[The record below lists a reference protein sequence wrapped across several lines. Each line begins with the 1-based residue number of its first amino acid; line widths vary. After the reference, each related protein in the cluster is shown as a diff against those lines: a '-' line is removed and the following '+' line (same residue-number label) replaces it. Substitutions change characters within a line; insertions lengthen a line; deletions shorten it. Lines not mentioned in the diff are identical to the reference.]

1 MGASL
6 SCGVGGD
13 PSEVFVRRILVLV
26 IACAALAVTGSAGA
40 ATYSLYAGEQS
51 PAPAGVPAQATL
63 NGFYPGKLTIHAG
76 DRVRITSM
84 TFHTAT
90 FGNAAN
96 LAPAR
101 ALFVPDPAGGTYADT
116 PNDFANNP
124 WYFEPFPKFIYNLL
138 AFGPVGDNVID
149 DKQIHNSG
157 ILTPDQNGKPGTY
170 TARFPKVGAYK
181 LVCVLHPGM
190 EGTVV
195 VKPRR
200 ANVAGPA
207 AQRVKANAQIA
218 AGWQRTKAL
227 DDAQVPA
234 NTVYMGVGGKETLL
248 DFLPDTQT
256 VPVGTVVEFVNESPS
271 EPHNALFGPLD
282 WLGPFIQATDLIP
295 TGPGSPNQAPPFFF
309 YGSDPPGGDGVYT
322 YAGVTQHGN
331 GVFSTP
337 VADDQPGDPP
347 NGLPHSFK
355 VRFTTAGTYH
365 FICQIHGPDMAADIV
380 VTPAP

>member
-1 MGASL
+1 M
-6 SCGVGGD
+6 
-13 PSEVFVRRILVLV
+13 RRILVLV

-181 LVCVLHPGM
+181 LICVLHPGM
-190 EGTVV
+190 DGTVV

-207 AQRVKANAQIA
+207 AQRLKANAQITV
-218 AGWQRTKAL
+218 GWVRARTL
-227 DDAQVPA
+227 DDTQVPA

-271 EPHNALFGPLD
+271 EPHNAVAGPLD

-347 NGLPHSFK
+347 NGLPQSFK
-355 VRFTTAGTYH
+355 VRFTTAGTYR
-365 FICQIHGPDMAADIV
+365 FFCQIPGPDMAADIV